1 MIEPIPA
8 FRIVKRP
15 NANHWVALPHR
26 MLHGRPVS
34 ADDAVRSV
42 SDGHSC
48 YVVEA
53 GLAEVVARLTQDGIH
68 VVVEFADKC
77 GRAL

>member
-1 MIEPIPA
+1 MIEPVAA

-42 SDGHSC
+42 SGGHSC
-48 YVVEA
+48 YVAEA
-53 GLAEVVARLTQDGIH
+53 GLAEVVARLTQGGIN
-68 VVVEFADKC
+68 VVVEFADK
-77 GRAL
+77 GSRAV